1 MIQYQKFIQT
11 FSSYKEFDYTG
22 QRDVTSG
29 SVMLGKLYI
38 TGDFADKF
46 IYIS

>member
-1 MIQYQKFIQT
+1 MGQI
-11 FSSYKEFDYTG
+11 DLTG
-22 QRDVTSG
+22 G